1 MLFWFGDDVLTRKR
15 GWRKRAGTR
24 PVNGR
29 RIKNTEGG
37 GCQEC
42 DKYTQIQPTINVPS
56 V

>member
-1 MLFWFGDDVLTRKR
+1 MLFRFGDDVLTRKR

-37 GCQEC
+37 GCQ
-42 DKYTQIQPTINVPS
+42 YGMRQVVHRSNPQ
-56 V
+56 